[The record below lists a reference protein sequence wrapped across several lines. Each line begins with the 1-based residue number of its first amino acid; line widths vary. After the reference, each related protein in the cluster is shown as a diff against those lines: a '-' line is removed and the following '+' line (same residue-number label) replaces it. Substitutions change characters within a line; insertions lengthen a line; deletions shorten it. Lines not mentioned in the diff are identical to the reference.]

1 MQKKDTNIERGA
13 QKCMFF
19 LDRNEKE
26 TYLYIE
32 IRKTFRHFAV
42 CSLTDLSAAYDIKH
56 SCSDISTKEM
66 CVSVCVCILTLFFCK
81 ICRAR
86 LTLLSE

>member
-13 QKCMFF
+13 KKCMFF

-66 CVSVCVCILTLFFCK
+66 CVSVCVHTHIV
-81 ICRAR
+81 
-86 LTLLSE
+86 LLQDLQSTVDIVE